1 MALLKKAS
9 EEAVR
14 LKMYVYGESGTGKTV
29 TALHFPKPA
38 VIDAE
43 KGTEHYGS
51 VFDFDVMK
59 TNNTLEINELL
70 DSLIEDPQGYKT
82 LVVDPFSAIYDRILD
97 DYEKRM
103 KKKTGNPAYVLQ
115 PVDYRVIKSE
125 VKNMVLKLL
134 ALDMNVIVT
143 ARQAVEYAKEG
154 FMQAIGT
161 KPEGPGSLPY
171 MFDVVLKLEKKG
183 NVRMAY
189 VEKDRT
195 NKLPESFEFSYQ
207 ELTKYL
213 DIKELE
219 REPVV
224 LKQKAVLNK
233 AKERTKIVQVD
244 GNEIKTAGVEAENLL
259 KLKALANEL
268 GSETVQQ
275 RLREDFMVDSLLD
288 LKDDEAEL
296 LIKFLMENTNN
307 N

>member
-1 MALLKKAS
+1 MGLKKAS
-9 EEAVR
+9 DEAIR

-29 TALHFPKPA
+29 TALHFPNPA

-43 KGTEHYGS
+43 RGTVHYGKT
-51 VFDFDVMK
+51 FDFDVLP
-59 TNNTLEINELL
+59 TNNTAEINELL
-70 DSLIEDPQGYKT
+70 DELIENPKSYKT
-82 LVVDPFSAIYDRILD
+82 LIIDPFSSVYDRILD

-103 KKKTGNPAYVLQ
+103 KKKTGIPSYSLQ
-115 PVDYRVIKSE
+115 PADYRVIKSE
-125 VKNMVLKLL
+125 VRNIILKLL

-143 ARQAVEYAKEG
+143 AKQSTEYAKEG

-183 NVRMAY
+183 SNRVAF

-195 NKLPESFEFSYQ
+195 NTLPDTFEFSYQ

-233 AKERTKIVQVD
+233 AKERTKTVEID
-244 GNEIKTAGVEAENLL
+244 GNEFKTAGIGADNLL
-259 KLKALANEL
+259 LLKTLAEEL
-268 GSETVQQ
+268 GGPTVQQ

-288 LKDDEAEL
+288 LKDDEAEMLIQL
-296 LIKFLMENTNN
+296 LTNN
-307 N
+307 GN

>member
-1 MALLKKAS
+1 
-9 EEAVR
+9 
-14 LKMYVYGESGTGKTV
+14 
-29 TALHFPKPA
+29 
-38 VIDAE
+38 
-43 KGTEHYGS
+43 
-51 VFDFDVMK
+51 
-59 TNNTLEINELL
+59 
-70 DSLIEDPQGYKT
+70 
-82 LVVDPFSAIYDRILD
+82 
-97 DYEKRM
+97 
-103 KKKTGNPAYVLQ
+103 
-115 PVDYRVIKSE
+115 
-125 VKNMVLKLL
+125 
-134 ALDMNVIVT
+134 MNVIVT

-154 FMQAIGT
+154 FMQAKGT